1 MPSLLRR
8 RSPAPSTA
16 ATGDDEQQ
24 VRARVVAAA
33 VRPVPEYCEVVDAHI
48 NDVIEQTDE
57 AARSIMEQLMKV
69 DSMAEVMAGDIKQ
82 LAGALG
88 RTQTQVSEVTEAND
102 RLVDRLIRYFLHR
115 DDQIRNLVEEM
126 RGLNQHVAEIDQVS
140 RATNILALN
149 AMIEAVRAGDAGEGF
164 AVVADEVRKLAD
176 RSAKAAHGI
185 GNSIADLT
193 SRLDTV
199 LSDESA
205 IDGDDDI
212 PEHSGEDSA
221 MTRRL
226 AGIADA
232 QQEMSKMVG
241 GILQD
246 TVHVAEEVRHS
257 SDALTSETTG
267 AVGHVQFQDICRQM
281 LEHVSGAVADV
292 RRQSEDVLA
301 YAEGAVSGDEV
312 LGRLIDVDELRNRHV
327 MGRQRLTHAK
337 STGEMTAADTEPAIE
352 LF

>member
-1 MPSLLRR
+1 MTSLLRR
-8 RSPAPSTA
+8 LAPAPSAA
-16 ATGDDEQQ
+16 ATEDDQQ
-24 VRARVVAAA
+24 PVRAEIVAAA
-33 VRPVPEYCEVVDAHI
+33 VRPIPEYCEVVDAHVH
-48 NDVIEQTDE
+48 DVIEQTDE
-57 AARSIMEQLMKV
+57 AARSIMEQLVKV
-69 DSMAEVMAGDIKQ
+69 DSMAEVMAGDVKQ

-88 RTQTQVSEVTEAND
+88 RTQDQVSEVTEAND

-115 DDQIRNLVEEM
+115 DDQIRTLVEEM
-126 RGLNQHVAEIDQVS
+126 RALNQHVAEIDQVS

-185 GNSIADLT
+185 GNSIADL
-193 SRLDTV
+193 SARLDAV

-205 IDGDDDI
+205 IDGDADI
-212 PEHSGEDSA
+212 PAPSGGESA

-246 TVHVAEEVRHS
+246 TVTAAEHVRHS

-281 LEHVSGAVADV
+281 LEHVAGAVEDV
-292 RRQSEDVLA
+292 RRQSADVLA
-301 YAEGAVSGDEV
+301 YAEGTVPGDEV

-337 STGEMTAADTEPAIE
+337 STGELAASDNEPAIE

>member
-8 RSPAPSTA
+8 LVPAPAGTA
-16 ATGDDEQQ
+16 LEGEQQ
-24 VRARVVAAA
+24 VRAEVVATA
-33 VRPVPEYCEVVDAHI
+33 VRPLPEYCEVVDAHVH
-48 NDVIEQTDE
+48 DVIDQTDE
-57 AARSIMEQLMKV
+57 AARSIMERFAKV

-88 RTQTQVSEVTEAND
+88 HTQAQVTEVTEAND

-115 DDQIRNLVEEM
+115 DDQIRHLVDEM
-126 RGLNQHVAEIDQVS
+126 RGLTEHVAEIDQVS

-193 SRLDTV
+193 TRLDTV

-205 IDGDDDI
+205 IDRDDDI
-212 PEHSGEDSA
+212 PATAEVESA

-246 TVHVAEEVRHS
+246 TVHAAEQVEHS

-267 AVGHVQFQDICRQM
+267 AVGHVQFQDICRQL
-281 LEHVSGAVADV
+281 LEHVSGAIGDV
-292 RRQSEDVLA
+292 RRQSQDVLA
-301 YAEGAVSGDEV
+301 YAEGAVPGDEV
-312 LGRLIDVDELRNRHV
+312 LGRVVDVDELRNRHV
-327 MGRQRLTHAK
+327 MGRQRVTHAE
-337 STGEMTAADTEPAIE
+337 STGGRAAADTEPAIE